1 VLRTINPPQGWLFQ
15 YFLLAFVWGSS
26 FAYTE
31 AGLSIT
37 SPIGITAT
45 RHIIGSLALAV
56 LLLMLGQLPKLKN
69 LPSQLLRRLFVL
81 AMLLNVIPGTLFAFA
96 QNHVSTVIAAIIN
109 SATPIMTLVMIAV
122 VFRQEKLIPRQIIG
136 LFTGLIGA
144 LIALGVGFSDLGE
157 NEPIGVAALILAI
170 SCYGF
175 AIPYARNKVTPLGYS
190 PMIMAHVQVLLAAVV
205 LAILFVLEVSFFGI
219 PAFTAPSSPWIL
231 GQVLILGLGTGIAYI
246 WHFQVLERAGSA
258 IASSITYPTLVVSLV
273 IGWIVLSEPFSWNMP
288 LGALVIAMGSVI
300 TQRIRVVRRRQRSPS
315 LQSPQLGEG
324 GTQFES
330 LEH

>member
-1 VLRTINPPQGWLFQ
+1 VLRTINPPNGWVLQ

-45 RHIIGSLALAV
+45 RHIIGSMALAV
-56 LLLMLGQLPKLKN
+56 LLVIIGQLPRLQKL
-69 LPSQLLRRLFVL
+69 SGQLVRRLFVL

-122 VFRQEKLIPRQIIG
+122 VFRAEKLIPRQVIG

-144 LIALGVGFSDLGE
+144 IIALGVGFSDLGE
-157 NEPIGVAALILAI
+157 NEPIGVAALMLAI

-190 PMIMAHVQVLLAAVV
+190 PMIMAHVQVLLAAVI
-205 LAILFVLEVSFFGI
+205 LAALFAVEVNVFGV
-219 PAFTAPSSPWIL
+219 PAFTPAGSPWIL

-258 IASSITYPTLVVSLV
+258 VASSITYPTLVVSLI
-273 IGWIVLSEPFSWNMP
+273 IGWVVLSEPFSWNMP
-288 LGALVIAMGSVI
+288 IGALVIAMGSVI
-300 TQRIRVVRRRQRSPS
+300 TQRIRVVRRPKRSRP
-315 LQSPQLGEG
+315 LRSPQLGEDG
-324 GTQFES
+324 PQFES
-330 LEH
+330 LGH